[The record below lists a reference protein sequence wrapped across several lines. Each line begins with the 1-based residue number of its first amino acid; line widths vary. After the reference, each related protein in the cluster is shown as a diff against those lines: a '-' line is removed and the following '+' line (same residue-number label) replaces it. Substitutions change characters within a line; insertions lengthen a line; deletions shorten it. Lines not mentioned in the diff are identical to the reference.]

1 MAGPDARYH
10 CQRAIRGTAHAF
22 PMDALEQMAGAPLV
36 SLQTMASVSAQRPA
50 MAITTLMH
58 RLIDAIAANG

>member
-1 MAGPDARYH
+1 
-10 CQRAIRGTAHAF
+10 
-22 PMDALEQMAGAPLV
+22 MDALEQMAGAPLV